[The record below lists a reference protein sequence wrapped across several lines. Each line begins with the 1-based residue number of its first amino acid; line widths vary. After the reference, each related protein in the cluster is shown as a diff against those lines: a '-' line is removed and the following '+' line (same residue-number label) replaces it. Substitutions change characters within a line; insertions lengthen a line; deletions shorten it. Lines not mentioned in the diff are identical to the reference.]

1 MDLPQWEIDKAS
13 MDESFV
19 TFDANFLLNFK
30 EKSITLFGASVY
42 VSFLVLVVLLFPCL
56 PQREILIAFFRTAQ
70 I

>member
-1 MDLPQWEIDKAS
+1 MDLPQWEIDKAFT
-13 MDESFV
+13 DESFV

-30 EKSITLFGASVY
+30 EKSITLFCASVY

-56 PQREILIAFFRTAQ
+56 PRQGILIALFRTAP